1 MRVLILGCSRIGTGL
16 AHRLSLDGHAVTV
29 IEPSMAGLAHL
40 PSSFTGRKLLG
51 QVLDRRILQEAAIEQ
66 QDALAAVTPSDDT
79 NVVAARL
86 ARLVFHVP
94 RVVARLYS
102 PGAAEIYHRLGIQ
115 TVCTTTW
122 GINRIAE
129 LLSYSELEPVVSLG
143 SNVDMLD
150 MRLPQLLVG
159 RPVSTLTRPGEL
171 QVVAI
176 SRDGKTFLPH
186 TETCFE
192 ADDLLHLVVVG
203 GVVDQLLALLRQ

>member
-1 MRVLILGCSRIGTGL
+1 MRILILGCSRIGTGL
-16 AHRLSLDGHAVTV
+16 AHRLSLAGHTVTV

-40 PSSFTGRKLLG
+40 PPGFTGRKLLG

-159 RPVSTLTRPGEL
+159 RPVSTLTRPG
-171 QVVAI
+171 
-176 SRDGKTFLPH
+176 
-186 TETCFE
+186 
-192 ADDLLHLVVVG
+192 
-203 GVVDQLLALLRQ
+203 